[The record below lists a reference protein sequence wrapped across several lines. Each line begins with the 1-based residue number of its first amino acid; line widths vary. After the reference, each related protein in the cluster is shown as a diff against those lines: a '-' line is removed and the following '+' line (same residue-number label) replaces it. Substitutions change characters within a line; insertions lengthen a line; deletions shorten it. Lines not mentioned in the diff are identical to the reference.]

1 MDLETPIAVT
11 PQISDKANKKIQWYD
26 RIIKY
31 WFGIGLAFLIV
42 FSILFQ
48 YNHPWF
54 VLDMMIDNNL
64 LGTFGDFVGGVLGTF
79 LTFYGMILMIHTFQN
94 QIESNDLTQTTNQ
107 KLLGTTLQNSK
118 LVFEQYKLQ
127 KTQLFDSQFNSF
139 LILYNNAVET
149 YRSPDGKLKGR
160 EYLDKLVES
169 FLNENFTNNATYGK
183 RVDAATKLYEE
194 FYATNREKMSTHFR
208 MLYQLV
214 HFISNAQYIDNEM
227 KVNYVKAIRGS
238 MNEAEMIFL
247 RYNCLCPFGRK
258 MQQHVNEF
266 NMLKHLPI
274 MKLFELKK
282 WADLIESPK
291 QTTALNTMF
300 IELRKRICIVL
311 LDSSH
316 NVRTETMAYGKQWS
330 ITVTFRAADNTL
342 LVKIQKD
349 IKNSRRGT
357 AILNIEKAF
366 EILDID
372 NLEGLFY
379 DYFRE
384 LFFISNFNV
393 YNRKD
398 RIRISHC
405 RKRNKNISKIR
416 FMFRSDYPLIVSQRQ
431 ISSPQEQTQ
440 TTNLN

>member
-1 MDLETPIAVT
+1 LNNT
-11 PQISDKANKKIQWYD
+11 NYKK
-26 RIIKY
+26 R
-31 WFGIGLAFLIV
+31 
-42 FSILFQ
+42 
-48 YNHPWF
+48 
-54 VLDMMIDNNL
+54 
-64 LGTFGDFVGGVLGTF
+64 
-79 LTFYGMILMIHTFQN
+79 
-94 QIESNDLTQTTNQ
+94 
-107 KLLGTTLQNSK
+107 
-118 LVFEQYKLQ
+118 
-127 KTQLFDSQFNSF
+127 QLFDSQFNSF

-282 WADLIESPK
+282 
-291 QTTALNTMF
+291 
-300 IELRKRICIVL
+300 RICIVL